1 MKHWPKDVSG
11 NDIKG
16 LGEKDVRGPT
26 PAMWHDPEMLAHGD
40 VQTWFWEQ
48 GRKEPSLYSMR
59 DRRQKIIDQPD
70 GRLASKEETLDP
82 EKASEIVKNL
92 AKEAGADLAGI
103 VQHPRLREQ
112 LLRMRERDQSVRDNP
127 HPDWQAMRA
136 TDQANT
142 EQLIAIVERHGWP
155 TAGLVGQDGADAAW
169 LIVQH
174 APDVAVMKR
183 FLALIDRHSATG
195 SIPRRHFA
203 YLHDSVAMLEGR
215 PQLFGTQFRCDHA
228 DGRVVPYPFQD
239 PVNIDA
245 LREAVGLYPIDL
257 YWCAMIQVL
266 EAPCGPALA
275 PPG

>member
-1 MKHWPKDVSG
+1 MPADVISCLRSLL
-11 NDIKG
+11 IATT
-16 LGEKDVRGPT
+16 LT
-26 PAMWHDPEMLAHGD
+26 APAGGADGA
-40 VQTWFWEQ
+40 EQ
-48 GRKEPSLYSMR
+48 GPACDPGTDYAVAIEAWKKVHRPDAAPVP
-59 DRRQKIIDQPD
+59 DRP
-70 GRLASKEETLDP
+70 
-82 EKASEIVKNL
+82 
-92 AKEAGADLAGI
+92 

-112 LLRMRERDQSVRDNP
+112 LLRMRERDRSVRDGP

-155 TAGLVGQDGADAAW
+155 TAGLVGEDGADAAW

-195 SIPRRHFA
+195 AIPRRHFA
-203 YLHDSVAMLEGR
+203 YLHDRVAMLEGR